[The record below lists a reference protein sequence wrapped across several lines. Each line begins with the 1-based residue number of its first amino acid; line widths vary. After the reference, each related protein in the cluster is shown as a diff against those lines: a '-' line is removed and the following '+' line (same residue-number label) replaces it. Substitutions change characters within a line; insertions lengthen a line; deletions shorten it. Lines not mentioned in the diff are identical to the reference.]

1 MWRERCAV
9 TELGCFEDYGVGGDD
24 VVSRLSALA
33 KLCTGGFYHGARR
46 DARAERPKDVIL
58 EDCSSDERKGGLQF
72 LLDES
77 ANSPPEEC
85 ETLRASRRVARSQ
98 PLD

>member
-1 MWRERCAV
+1 M
-9 TELGCFEDYGVGGDD
+9 TELGCFKDCGVGGDD
-24 VVSRLSALA
+24 VLSRLGALA
-33 KLCTGGFYHGARR
+33 KSCTGGFYHGARR
-46 DARAERPKDVIL
+46 DARAERPKEVIL

-77 ANSPPEEC
+77 ANSPTEEC
-85 ETLRASRRVARSQ
+85 ETLRASRCVARSQ

>member
-1 MWRERCAV
+1 MSWDASRTAGYRGLRCMIKADSGLIV
-9 TELGCFEDYGVGGDD
+9 
-24 VVSRLSALA
+24 
-33 KLCTGGFYHGARR
+33 TGGFYHGARR
-46 DARAERPKDVIL
+46 DARAERPKEVIL

-77 ANSPPEEC
+77 ADSPSEEC
-85 ETLRASRRVARSQ
+85 ETLRASRCVARSQ